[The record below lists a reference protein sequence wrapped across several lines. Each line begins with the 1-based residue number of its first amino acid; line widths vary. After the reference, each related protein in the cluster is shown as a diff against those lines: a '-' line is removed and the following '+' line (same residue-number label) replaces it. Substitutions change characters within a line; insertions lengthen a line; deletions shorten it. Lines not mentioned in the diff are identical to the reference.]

1 MVCIAAVDSRTR
13 KTAILRRFEDMVCK
27 IRNELLPILD
37 KKVLVDGKIP
47 SGRQAEECIE
57 AQGGHLVQLRTAG
70 TDGLDLV
77 KLCIH
82 WFERMQ
88 VKLTTA
94 SCPAVYVVKT
104 VPSDAKV
111 LAEAL
116 RGSRQTVWYPKLP
129 SCTLVPRVP
138 AGALAESAVLC
149 ASIHAPPVPSVSG
162 YAFARPTLH
171 TSGIHAVRRLKVV

>member
-1 MVCIAAVDSRTR
+1 
-13 KTAILRRFEDMVCK
+13 
-27 IRNELLPILD
+27 
-37 KKVLVDGKIP
+37 
-47 SGRQAEECIE
+47 
-57 AQGGHLVQLRTAG
+57 
-70 TDGLDLV
+70 
-77 KLCIH
+77 
-82 WFERMQ
+82 MQ
-88 VKLTTA
+88 VKLTTE

-116 RGSRQTVWYPKLP
+116 RGSRQTDWYPKLP

-138 AGALAESAVLC
+138 VTALAESAVLC
-149 ASIHAPPVPSVSG
+149 ASIHAPPAPSVSG